1 MSTPSQTVTVQ
12 RGERWPRVY
21 VFVASL
27 IILAIVGLVDF
38 LTGFEMSFSVFY
50 LFGVGLVAW
59 FCGRNYGFALS
70 FLSVAVWTFGDFKAG
85 ARYSSPLI
93 PVWNAAML
101 LTFYLVTVLLL
112 TRLRAWNR
120 DLEVRVQQRTQA
132 LTLEM
137 AERERLE
144 KEIIEISEREQRRIG
159 RDLHDSLCQHL
170 TGTALAGRVL
180 EEKLATRSLIEA
192 ADAGQLVGLVEDGI
206 LLARNLAR
214 GIMPVDMDAEGLTT
228 ALEEL
233 AKNITARSRVKCVF
247 DLDGQVLV
255 PNATAAMHL
264 YRITQEAISNAIRHG
279 KAQRIDIS
287 LSVRQARTTLTIED
301 DGVGLPDGWQ
311 KDQPGLGTRIMAHRA
326 AMIGGELSIE
336 PNPTGGT
343 SVKCLMPSPSL
354 A

>member
-1 MSTPSQTVTVQ
+1 MEQTGM
-12 RGERWPRVY
+12 RSGEWPRAY
-21 VFVASL
+21 VFAASL
-27 IILAIVGLVDF
+27 LILALVGLVDF

-59 FCGRNYGFALS
+59 FCGRNYGFAFS

-85 ARYSSPLI
+85 ARFSSPLI
-93 PVWNAAML
+93 PVWNAAIL
-101 LTFYLVTVLLL
+101 LTFYLVAVLLL
-112 TRLRAWNR
+112 ARLRALNR
-120 DLEVRVQQRTQA
+120 DLETRVQQRTHA
-132 LTLEM
+132 LTQEM

-170 TGTALAGRVL
+170 TATALAGRVL
-180 EEKLATRSLIEA
+180 EEKLATRLPPEA
-192 ADAGQLVGLVEDGI
+192 ADAARLVGMVEDGI

-214 GIMPVDMDAEGLTT
+214 GIMPVDMDSEGLMT

-233 AKNITARSRVKCVF
+233 AKNITAHSRLKCVF
-247 DLDGQVLV
+247 DRDEQVLV
-255 PNATAAMHL
+255 PNATAATHL

-279 KAQRIDIS
+279 KARRIDIS
-287 LSVRQARTTLTIED
+287 LSVRHGRTTLTIED

-311 KDQPGLGTRIMAHRA
+311 KNQGGLGTRIMAHRA
-326 AMIGGELSIE
+326 AMIGGELAIE

-343 SVKCLMPSPSL
+343 SVKCFMPSPAL